1 MGLGLLGLLVGLLGG
16 FTHGVAVLLA
26 GVPLPVGLVVGVAAP
41 VALVRAWVDS
51 AGRRGG
57 AAVAAG
63 WALAQILLLSVTAG
77 GDVLLEASWQGYT
90 FLYGGFLAVVAG
102 AALPPRA
109 SGPGR
114 LASAPPAAPDEHG

>member
-1 MGLGLLGLLVGLLGG
+1 MGLGLLGLVVGLLGG

-26 GVPLPVGLVVGVAAP
+26 GLPLPLGLVVGVAAP
-41 VALVRAWVDS
+41 VALVRAGVEG

-63 WALAQILLLSVTAG
+63 WGLAQVLLLTITTG
-77 GDVLLEASWQGYT
+77 GDVLLEATWQGYT
-90 FLYGGFLAVVAG
+90 FLYGGFLAVVVS

-109 SGPGR
+109 PGPER